1 MFCLTHPQMMA
12 VHKLM
17 LGPEVRHDHNTLL
30 FRKEGFPGP
39 TPLPHYRTN
48 PCMPPRLH
56 AAPLSLLRPASKPA
70 CCVSNV

>member
-39 TPLPHYRTN
+39 TALPHYRTA
-48 PCMPPRLH
+48 H
-56 AAPLSLLRPASKPA
+56 
-70 CCVSNV
+70 

>member
-39 TPLPHYRTN
+39 PHYRTTA
-48 PCMPPRLH
+48 LT
-56 AAPLSLLRPASKPA
+56 PA
-70 CCVSNV
+70 CRRACMLPL